1 MKLLVGPCGPAA
13 DLGRLIPDN
22 FPNGG
27 IRVGGG
33 VLAGAGDL
41 GPPCPVR
48 EINGQA
54 GASFDRNGST
64 RVRSDGWPI
73 FV

>member
-1 MKLLVGPCGPAA
+1 
-13 DLGRLIPDN
+13 
-22 FPNGG
+22 
-27 IRVGGG
+27 
-33 VLAGAGDL
+33 
-41 GPPCPVR
+41 VR

-54 GASFDRNGST
+54 GASLDRNGST